1 MSIKT
6 AQTNGLAEKYVL
18 AGSWLFLFLVTI
30 FAYYPGLSGP
40 FVFDDLGNLDSLGDL
55 GGAIDWPTFREFV
68 FGGHSGPTGRPLSL
82 LTFLIDAN
90 NWPADPWPFKRTNL
104 VIHLINGAL
113 LGVLIQRILDA
124 LEYDKKSA
132 RSIALVSAACWM
144 LHPFLV
150 STTLYVVQRMAQL
163 STLFVLAGL
172 IGFLHGR
179 LMLSKNATRAYL
191 VMTFSIG
198 VFTLLAVLS
207 KENGIL
213 LPLLAGVIE
222 ITVLQHQSTRLV
234 SLNRRWQFVFITFPS
249 LVIAGYL
256 CQRAYTSN
264 FFDVAAPRDFSLYER
279 LLTQPRILFDYLQ
292 NWFIPKLYTTGVFQD
307 HFIKSTGLLAPVTTV
322 LSILLHT
329 AIIGF
334 TIIFR
339 RRWPLVALAL
349 LFFYSAHLLESTV
362 LNLELYFEHRNYL
375 AACFLFV
382 PVIAFLH
389 KQVSPKAFILAS
401 LGVLLLLSGFTR
413 YSATIWQDYSSMV
426 WASAK
431 KAPTSARA
439 QAEYARD
446 LFNAD
451 RYEESLLV
459 IDTAIAVIPTVKPH
473 LLINRLMMLCS
484 LGILN
489 DTELERVSK
498 TLSNTIYDRRLTS
511 LFGEFA
517 TGVIDGKCPDVS
529 LVALRSMFSQM
540 LTLSENADEK
550 SARYAQIKYFIGYVE
565 LSSGDRASAKI
576 SFDDSLRATS
586 NAAIAM
592 NMAGLMASNRF
603 FQEALYFSD
612 KALTEIENSSQV
624 AILVKGPSESDVRNF
639 QSIVRA
645 DIDRQQE
652 ADISDLT
659 P

>member
-1 MSIKT
+1 MSTKID
-6 AQTNGLAEKYVL
+6 QTNGLPEKYVL
-18 AGSWLFLFLVTI
+18 AGSWLFLFLITI
-30 FAYYPGLSGP
+30 FAYFPGLSGP
-40 FVFDDLGNLDSLGDL
+40 FVFDDLGNIDSLGDL
-55 GGAIDWPTFREFV
+55 GGVTDWPTFRAFV
-68 FGGHSGPTGRPLSL
+68 FGGDSGPTGRPLSL

-113 LGVLIQRILDA
+113 LGVLIDRILGA
-124 LEYDKKSA
+124 LEYDKKAA
-132 RSIALVSAACWM
+132 RSITLASVACWM

-179 LMLSKNATRAYL
+179 SMLSKNATRAYL

-198 VFTLLAVLS
+198 VFTVLATLS

-222 ITVLQHQSTRLV
+222 ITVLQYQPTRHF

-249 LVIAGYL
+249 LVIVGYL

-264 FFDVAAPRDFSLYER
+264 FFDVVAPRDFSLYER
-279 LLTQPRILFDYLQ
+279 LLTQPRILLDYLQ
-292 NWFIPKLYTTGVFQD
+292 HWFVPKLYTTGVFQD
-307 HFIKSTGLLAPVTTV
+307 HFIKSSGLLAPATTV

-334 TIIFR
+334 TMKFR
-339 RRWPLVALAL
+339 RKWPLVALAL

-382 PVIAFLH
+382 PVVAFCH
-389 KQVSPKAFILAS
+389 KNMRPKTFIVVV
-401 LGVLLLLSGFTR
+401 LGMLLLLSGFTR

-459 IDTAIAVIPTVKPH
+459 IDTAIAVIPAAKPH
-473 LLINRLMMLCS
+473 LLVNRLMMLCS

-489 DTELERVSK
+489 ETELERVSK
-498 TLSNTIYDRRLTS
+498 ILSSTTYDRRLTS
-511 LFGEFA
+511 IFEEFA
-517 TGVIDGKCPDVS
+517 TGVINGKCPDVS
-529 LVALRSMFSQM
+529 LAALRSMFSQM
-540 LTLSENADEK
+540 LTVSENAHKK

-565 LSSGDRASAKI
+565 LSDGDRAAAKI
-576 SFDDSLRATS
+576 SFDDSLQSTS

-592 NMAGLMASNRF
+592 NMAGLMASNGF
-603 FQEALYFSD
+603 FHEALYFSD
-612 KALTEIENSSQV
+612 KALTEIENNSQV
-624 AILVKGPSESDVRNF
+624 AILATGPSESDVRDF

-652 ADISDLT
+652 ADISGLT